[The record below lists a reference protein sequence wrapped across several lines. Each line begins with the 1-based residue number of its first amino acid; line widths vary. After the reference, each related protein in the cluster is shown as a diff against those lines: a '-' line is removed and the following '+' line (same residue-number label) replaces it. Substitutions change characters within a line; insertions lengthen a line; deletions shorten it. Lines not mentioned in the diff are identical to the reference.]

1 MRRYLERA
9 GRHLPM
15 AQAIAEEYALP
26 KDLAYL
32 FMLESGGTLD
42 ARSPANALGMW
53 QFMPATAR
61 NYGLRVDSWVDE
73 RLDPEKSTRAAML
86 YLKDL
91 YGLFGCWRLAVSAYN
106 SGENK
111 LSAVLSKEDAKEYDE
126 ICTSGRLRRETR
138 EFWPRFQALAH
149 IAKNPERY
157 GFRSPEQTP
166 YKKDYALVPVEGS
179 YSIAT
184 LARLAGVPSD
194 QLARMNPALI
204 RGVTPPEGAPYALKT
219 PLEKREQL
227 VARLKTVPEE
237 KPEAQIVHVV
247 HKGDS
252 IRGILKRYKV
262 EKAKLAGANPD
273 VNLRKGLRQG
283 AKIVVPVRKKSP
295 KTRAGSRD
303 RV

>member
-1 MRRYLERA
+1 
-9 GRHLPM
+9 M
-15 AQAIAEEYALP
+15 AQEHGLP

-32 FMLESGGTLD
+32 FMLESGGDPD

-91 YGLFGCWRLAVSAYN
+91 YGMFGCWRLAISAYN

-111 LSAVLSKEDAKEYDE
+111 LSKVLSQEDAKEYDE
-126 ICTSGRLRRETR
+126 ICSSRRLRKETL

-149 IAKNPERY
+149 IARNPERY
-157 GFRSPEQTP
+157 GFQPSALKP
-166 YKKDYALVPVEGS
+166 YQKDYALVTIEGS
-179 YSIAT
+179 FSNAT
-184 LARLAGVPSD
+184 LGRLSGVPAD
-194 QLARMNPALI
+194 KLAEMNPALI
-204 RGVTPPEGAPYALKT
+204 RGATPPDGPPYSLKA

-227 VARLKTVPEE
+227 VARLK
-237 KPEAQIVHVV
+237 EAPQDPPGREVVHVV

-252 IRGILKRYKV
+252 VGGILKKYRV
-262 EKAKLAGANPD
+262 EKAKLAVTNPD
-273 VNLRKGLRQG
+273 VNLRKKLPRG
-283 AKIVVPVRKKSP
+283 AKIVIPVRKKAPSGRP
-295 KTRAGSRD
+295 RPSLTARTHQRLPALRN
-303 RV
+303 